1 MSVLYVRLA
10 GLAFF
15 LVGAGWVG
23 TGLYVAEPVIWLSGG
38 FTAAAGIALMGVAP
52 KLAGDNAS

>member
-15 LVGAGWVG
+15 LLGAGWVG
-23 TGLYVAEPVIWLSGG
+23 TGLYVAEPVIWVSGG
-38 FTAAAGIALMGVAP
+38 LTAAAGIALMSAAP